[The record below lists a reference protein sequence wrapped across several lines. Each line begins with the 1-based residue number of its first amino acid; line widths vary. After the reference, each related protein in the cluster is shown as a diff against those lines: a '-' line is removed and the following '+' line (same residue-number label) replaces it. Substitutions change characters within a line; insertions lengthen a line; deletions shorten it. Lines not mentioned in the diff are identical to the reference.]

1 MSKQIN
7 HTTRGTDL
15 SSASQ
20 DSSSGI
26 IKIAVMA
33 VGGQGGGVL
42 TGWIANL
49 ATRAGYAVQMTSV
62 AGVAQ
67 RTGAT
72 IYYVEMAP
80 STSGQPVFALS
91 PSPGDVDILIAAELM
106 EAGRA
111 IMRGFVTEDKTTL
124 IASSHRVL
132 AVSEKQ
138 VPGDGRAKV
147 AVVEK
152 RVTNSAL
159 KSVCFDMQA
168 IADQA
173 GTMISSS
180 LFGALAKSGALPFE
194 QALYEDVIKASGR
207 GVSQSMAAFHAAF
220 AYDIETAQDEPA
232 TTVKDN
238 LPDDPTGP
246 AELLRRWQALRTRV
260 NTFPI
265 ETQSMALA
273 GLTKTVDYQDLDYG
287 SEYLDHIA
295 AFVSLDAKEHH
306 YQLSTTAAKYIANA
320 MCYDDILRVADLK
333 TRSSR
338 DTRLRQ
344 EQQIQQDQIVHVTEY
359 FHPRAEEFCG
369 TLPVRIGAFIERS
382 PRWFSVTQNVLNKGR
397 RIRTDGVAGFSLL
410 WVVAGL
416 RRFRRKLLR
425 HKHESQHLK
434 QLLDDTHQALGANY
448 ALAVEILQCQRL
460 IKGYSDTHSRGQ
472 TKFKRVI
479 ASALASLNRSDAAEW
494 VKQLREAALNDEHG
508 DQLDELLHSASQ
520 HQPS

>member
-1 MSKQIN
+1 MS
-7 HTTRGTDL
+7 T
-15 SSASQ
+15 SANQ

-42 TGWIANL
+42 TGWIADL
-49 ATRAGYAVQMTSV
+49 ATRAGFTVQMTSV

-80 STSGQPVFALS
+80 PSSYQPVFALS

-111 IMRGFVTEDKTTL
+111 ILRGFVTADKTTL
-124 IASSHRVL
+124 IASSHRIL

-138 VPGDGRAKV
+138 VPGDGRAE
-147 AVVEK
+147 ADVVEQ
-152 RVTNSAL
+152 RFADSAL

-168 IADQA
+168 IAEQA

-180 LFGALAKSGALPFE
+180 LFGALAKSGALPFD
-194 QALYEDVIKASGR
+194 QQLYEDVIKESQR
-207 GVSQSMAAFHAAF
+207 GVSQSMAAFRAAL
-220 AYDIETAQDEPA
+220 AYEIDDTGAQDNVE
-232 TTVKDN
+232 TLTGN
-238 LPDDPTGP
+238 LPGDPTGP
-246 AELLRRWQALRTRV
+246 AALIERWHALRTRI
-260 NTFPI
+260 TGFPVQ
-265 ETQSMALA
+265 TQSMALA
-273 GLTKTVDYQDLDYG
+273 GLTKAVDYQDVDYG
-287 SEYLDHIA
+287 EEYLDHIA
-295 AFVSLDAKEHH
+295 TFIALDDRKHD

-333 TRSSR
+333 TRLSR

-344 EQQIQQDQIVHVTEY
+344 EQQVQQDQIVHVTEY

-369 TLPVRIGAFIERS
+369 TLPAGLGAFIERS
-382 PRWFSVTQNVLNKGR
+382 SVLFSIMQKLLNKGR
-397 RIRTDGVAGFSLL
+397 RIRTDGVTGFSML

-416 RRFRRKLLR
+416 RRYRRKLLR
-425 HKHESQHLK
+425 HRHESQHLK
-434 QLLDDTHQALGANY
+434 QLLDATHQALGANY

-460 IKGYSDTHSRGQ
+460 IKGYSDTHNRGQ
-472 TKFKRVI
+472 TKFQRVTT
-479 ASALASLNRSDAAEW
+479 SALTSLNKADAADW
-494 VKQLREAALNDEHG
+494 VRQLREAALKDEHG
-508 DQLDELLHSASQ
+508 NELNELLGSNSDAAFGSI
-520 HQPS
+520 QPLP